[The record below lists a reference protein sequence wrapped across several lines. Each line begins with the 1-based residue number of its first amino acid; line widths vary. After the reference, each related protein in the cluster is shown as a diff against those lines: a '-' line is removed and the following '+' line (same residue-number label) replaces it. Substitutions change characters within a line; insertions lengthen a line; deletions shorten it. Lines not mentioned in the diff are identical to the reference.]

1 MGLSRKKLC
10 VVLQSKILEL
20 EDRMRKLAADKDR
33 EQQKA
38 EEEIR
43 RQNEQLELME
53 ETHHRQQ
60 QSSLNTW
67 KQEKV

>member
-38 EEEIR
+38 EEEMR